1 MLFLNFHVQ
10 GTCENIFAVFLDFCS
25 LDRDDQ
31 VGFSVIS
38 CYQGLCQSA
47 ELTAL

>member
-25 LDRDDQ
+25 LDCDDQ
-31 VGFSVIS
+31 VGFSVIFVTRVHVK
-38 CYQGLCQSA
+38 QLN
-47 ELTAL
+47 